1 MTPRQSARPVAQ
13 RGIHAVTA
21 LAALM
26 LAAVAPR
33 VYAQAARIG
42 VVDMRRAITETNEGR
57 AAADSIKL
65 RYDARQTELDRRTK
79 AIENLKA
86 RLEHPR
92 APIPPAKLQKMA
104 QSYQQQVSELEQ
116 IGQQYS
122 QELQQLEA
130 ELVKATM
137 VKMQPILREI
147 GQSDNYQI
155 IVDERVVHFAPLHLN
170 LTDRVIQ
177 LYNQR
182 NPVAPGAAR
191 PAVAPAAGTAARD
204 GGAPAAVRPVA
215 EEPIDEPPPSAS
227 DAGQRALPSV
237 FFRRDH

>member
-1 MTPRQSARPVAQ
+1 MISRQSARPVAK

-21 LAALM
+21 LVALL
-26 LAAVAPR
+26 LAAAAPR

-57 AAADSIKL
+57 QAADSIKL

-79 AIENLKA
+79 AIEGLKA
-86 RLEHPR
+86 RLEHPHT
-92 APIPPAKLQKMA
+92 PIPPAKLQKMA
-104 QSYQQQVSELEQ
+104 QSYQQQVGELEQ

-155 IVDERVVHFAPLHLN
+155 IVDERVVHFAPAHLN

-182 NPVAPGAAR
+182 NPVAAGGAR
-191 PAVAPAAGTAARD
+191 PAVPATGTPVRD
-204 GGAPAAVRPVA
+204 GGVAARPV
-215 EEPIDEPPPSAS
+215 EEPVEVPTPTQS